1 MKQFSC
7 RLFWLL
13 ALLALSPILL
23 FAQSGQT
30 ATLEGRVVSSET
42 GEPLQDANVF
52 IAVSTQGTVAGPD
65 GRYRL
70 EGVPLGAHRLYVS
83 MLGYE
88 AQATDIVL
96 RQGGSHTYDFSLKP
110 TVIQGEEVVL
120 EGEHDRRWRR
130 RLEKF
135 TDLFIGETPNADQS
149 TIINPEVLD
158 FEERLGRF
166 TARASEP
173 LTIENQALGYR
184 VTYFLKEFVAEGGR
198 TQYDG
203 EPLYEELQ
211 PESPD
216 QAVIWEG
223 NRREA
228 YYGSFRHFILA
239 AFDGTWEDQGFV
251 LYHRPSAQSG
261 MSQGVF
267 SNLPGAQRGM
277 QSGPR
282 FPIKPEEFIKDGP
295 TALEK
300 ELGFPGFVE
309 IVFTGEMEDSKYL
322 NWGNRAVG
330 AQPKYQTSWIQVEK
344 GPTMVD
350 YKGDPLDPYGI
361 TFYGYLAFERVA
373 DEVPKEYRPSGN

>member
-1 MKQFSC
+1 MKHVLC
-7 RLFWLL
+7 RLFGML
-13 ALLALSPILL
+13 ALCALSPQVL
-23 FAQSGQT
+23 FAQTGQT
-30 ATLEGRVVSSET
+30 AVLEGRVVSSET
-42 GEPLQDANVF
+42 GEPLEGAHVF
-52 IAVSTQGTVAGPD
+52 IAVSTNGTVAGAD

-88 AQATDIVL
+88 AQAQDIVL

-110 TVIQGEEVVL
+110 TVIQGEGVVL
-120 EGEHDRRWRR
+120 EGERDRRWQK

-135 TDLFIGETPNADQS
+135 TALFIGETPNADQ
-149 TIINPEVLD
+149 TKITNPEVLD

-173 LTIENQALGYR
+173 LVIENQALGYR
-184 VTYFLKEFVAEGGR
+184 ITYFLKEFVAEGGR

-203 EPLYEELQ
+203 EPLFEELE
-211 PESPD
+211 PESHE

-228 YYGSFRHFILA
+228 YYGSFRHFILS
-239 AFDGTWEDQGFV
+239 AFDGTWEEQGFV
-251 LYHRPSAQSG
+251 LYHRPSAQTG

-267 SNLPGAQRGM
+267 GNLPGAQRGM
-277 QSGPR
+277 QGGPR
-282 FPIKPEEFIKDGP
+282 FPIKPQEFIKDGP

-300 ELGFPGFVE
+300 EVGFAGYVE
-309 IVFTGEMEDSKYL
+309 IVFTGETEDPRYL
-322 NWGNRAVG
+322 SWGNRAVG
-330 AQPKYQTSWIQVEK
+330 AQPKFQTSWIQVEK